1 MSVAKRMAFKEP
13 TRSANAMVD
22 LSLTSFFFEDGKLKA
37 KVKKSSVNWLSRTG
51 AVTAKIAR
59 RSMKK
64 APNPKAKSGK
74 SKNLSRFGGYQA
86 IKSGKRKGEQR
97 FKKGLHSPPGK
108 PPYYRSG
115 GVNLRDIVYT
125 KKGELAH
132 TKTLDVYTLTNR
144 AGGKRINKPP
154 AILQE
159 AGGSAKIKGTGK
171 TATFPA
177 RPFMAPAGVLGAAY
191 MRKVVKEGIK

>member
-1 MSVAKRMAFKEP
+1 MTATSV
-13 TRSANAMVD
+13 
-22 LSLTSFFFEDGKLKA
+22 SLKQTKFLFADDMLKA
-37 KVKKSSVNWLSRTG
+37 KVKKSSVSWLSRTG

-64 APNPKAKSGK
+64 APSAKAKSGK

-86 IKSGKRKGEQR
+86 IKSGKRKGQQR
-97 FKKGLHSPPGK
+97 FKKGLHSPPGS

-159 AGGSAKIKGTGK
+159 AGGSAKIKGSRK

-191 MRKVVKEGIK
+191 MRKVVREGIK